1 MQCSCNTEKNGDH
14 ALDAQGGH
22 GVFVPTIQIS
32 VRCTLYAGY
41 FLFAVISD
49 LMRSLSELSLM
60 NPSASF

>member
-1 MQCSCNTEKNGDH
+1 M
-14 ALDAQGGH
+14 DAQGGH
-22 GVFVPTIQIS
+22 GVIVPTIQTS